1 MFKEFKSFITRGNI
15 IDLAIGV
22 IIGGA
27 FQKIVNSLVNDIIMP
42 AISILTGKVDYS
54 ALGVTI
60 GGATL
65 KYGSFLTTIINF
77 LIIALS
83 IFVAIKV
90 ITKVNKKME
99 IATQKQLEKLAKN
112 EALEKISKLRK
123 KKNKKDETEPTTKI
137 CPFCYSEVNI
147 KATRCSH
154 CTSELTETK

>member
-1 MFKEFKSFITRGNI
+1 MFKEFKTFITRGNI

-27 FQKIVNSLVNDIIMP
+27 FQKIVTSLVNDIIMP
-42 AISILTGKVDYS
+42 AVSILTGKVDYS
-54 ALGVTI
+54 SLGVTV

-65 KYGSFLTTIINF
+65 KYGSFLTTIIDF

-90 ITKVNKKME
+90 ITKINKKME
-99 IATQKQLEKLAKN
+99 LATQKQLEKLAKN
-112 EALEKISKLRK
+112 ETLEKIGKLRK
-123 KKNKKDETEPTTKI
+123 PKKEKTVPEATTKI

-147 KATRCSH
+147 KATRCPH
-154 CTSELTETK
+154 CTSELNNN